1 MVFPTSQ
8 RSIRPFPFHLS
19 PFNPL
24 RVLSQVCLLRIR
36 GAVVPLQLLQP
47 LVCRQEVV
55 FKVEVGEVLAVEQ
68 VRGQLL
74 QAAAG
79 QIDRIDPLGH
89 HLDEGVPKGRGN
101 KRERETWS

>member
-1 MVFPTSQ
+1 M
-8 RSIRPFPFHLS
+8 
-19 PFNPL
+19 
-24 RVLSQVCLLRIR
+24 
-36 GAVVPLQLLQP
+36 
-47 LVCRQEVV
+47 

-89 HLDEGVPKGRGN
+89 HLEERGRGFAEG
-101 KRERETWS
+101 KQRGERETWSQKRIIPATQDSAGGAPPCGGGVKCRAVANLLRD

>member
-1 MVFPTSQ
+1 M
-8 RSIRPFPFHLS
+8 
-19 PFNPL
+19 
-24 RVLSQVCLLRIR
+24 
-36 GAVVPLQLLQP
+36 
-47 LVCRQEVV
+47 

-89 HLDEGVPKGRGN
+89 HLDGGVPKGRGN

>member
-1 MVFPTSQ
+1 M
-8 RSIRPFPFHLS
+8 
-19 PFNPL
+19 
-24 RVLSQVCLLRIR
+24 
-36 GAVVPLQLLQP
+36 
-47 LVCRQEVV
+47 

-89 HLDEGVPKGRGN
+89 HLDGRVGGGGGVAEGKQRG
-101 KRERETWS
+101 ERETWRQKRIIPATQDSAGGILPCSEGVKCRALANLLRD

>member
-1 MVFPTSQ
+1 M
-8 RSIRPFPFHLS
+8 
-19 PFNPL
+19 
-24 RVLSQVCLLRIR
+24 
-36 GAVVPLQLLQP
+36 
-47 LVCRQEVV
+47 

-89 HLDEGVPKGRGN
+89 HLDGRRRGEMGGGGLQKENKEGKEKPGVRGGLSPLHKTLLVVFCLAAKGSNVVRWPIFLGI
-101 KRERETWS
+101 RE